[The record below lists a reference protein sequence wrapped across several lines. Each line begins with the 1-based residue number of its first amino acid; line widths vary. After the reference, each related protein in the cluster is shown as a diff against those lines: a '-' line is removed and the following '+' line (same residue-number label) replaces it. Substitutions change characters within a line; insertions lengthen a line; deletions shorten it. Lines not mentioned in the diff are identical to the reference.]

1 MQRAGF
7 GSVRFLTVK
16 FPRDKCAPIGQTRS
30 HSMDGSATGRQPEP
44 PGKGALGPRGRGLF
58 GRLLQGLRSAPAPQQ
73 EAVAVAIASGKGG
86 TGKSFLS
93 TSLAVLLHRRGLR
106 VALVDCDFGLAC
118 DHLLLGV
125 KPALT
130 LQQLLAGQAT
140 LDQVLCTS
148 PCGPRLLPGASGVRR
163 MANMTD
169 KELLG
174 FAREL
179 GALAAREDVL
189 LLDLGAGIAPAT
201 VLTMLGA
208 EWIVLVTQ
216 PEIAALVDAYAV
228 VKCVAQLNDRAKFL
242 VVVNRV
248 GTPGRGE
255 LAFQKLTEVA
265 RAHVGVQLHYL
276 GEIADDGSVTQHRLG
291 QLPLVAMAPEAPV
304 SQELERLAGR
314 LIELCG
320 GLRQREVPA
329 EHGIEARFKQHR
341 LFL

>member
-1 MQRAGF
+1 MEAAG
-7 GSVRFLTVK
+7 
-16 FPRDKCAPIGQTRS
+16 
-30 HSMDGSATGRQPEP
+30 QPAEP
-44 PGKGALGPRGRGLF
+44 TGKGALGPRGRGLF
-58 GRLLQGLRSAPAPQQ
+58 GRLLQNLRGAPASRPQ
-73 EAVAVAIASGKGG
+73 AVTIAIASGKGG
-86 TGKSFLS
+86 TGKSFLA
-93 TSLAVLLHRRGLR
+93 TSLAVLLHRQGLR
-106 VALVDCDFGLAC
+106 TALVDCDFGLAC
-118 DHLLLGV
+118 DHLLMGV

-163 MANMTD
+163 MANLTD
-169 KELLG
+169 KDLLA

-179 GALAAREDVL
+179 GTLAAREDVL

-201 VLTMLGA
+201 ILTMLGA

-242 VVVNRV
+242 VVVNRSN
-248 GTPGRGE
+248 TPGRGE

-265 RAHVGVQLHYL
+265 RQHVGVQLHYL
-276 GEIADDGSVTQHRLG
+276 GEVADDGSVTQHRLG
-291 QLPLVAMAPEAPV
+291 QLPLVATEPDAPIA
-304 SQELERLAGR
+304 QNLQQLATRLG
-314 LIELCG
+314 ELCG
-320 GLRQREVPA
+320 GLRQRDILPEQ
-329 EHGIEARFKQHR
+329 GIEARFKQHR